1 MHHRAEK
8 PLVVNYT
15 RFIASSIFLAG
26 DMMVTE
32 SPQDVAAAAAAATAA
47 AAAAAAATSL
57 SPRQL
62 MNGPGHLLHLLFSSL
77 CTLTQDGSHTH
88 YILHTSKLKYT
99 RTQTHTL

>member
-32 SPQDVAAAAAAATAA
+32 SPQDVAA

-88 YILHTSKLKYT
+88 YILHTSTLKYT
-99 RTQTHTL
+99 RTQTHTLKHA

>member
-32 SPQDVAAAAAAATAA
+32 SPQDVAA

-99 RTQTHTL
+99 RTQTHTLKHA

>member
-32 SPQDVAAAAAAATAA
+32 SPQDVAAAAAAAATAA

-57 SPRQL
+57 SPRHL
-62 MNGPGHLLHLLFSSL
+62 MNGPGHLLHLMVAQL
-77 CTLTQDGSHTH
+77 
-88 YILHTSKLKYT
+88 ILIK
-99 RTQTHTL
+99 

>member
-32 SPQDVAAAAAAATAA
+32 PPQDVAAAAAAAATAA

-77 CTLTQDGSHTH
+77 CTLTQDGSHMH

-99 RTQTHTL
+99 LKHA

>member
-62 MNGPGHLLHLLFSSL
+62 MNGPGHLLH
-77 CTLTQDGSHTH
+77 
-88 YILHTSKLKYT
+88 
-99 RTQTHTL
+99 

>member
-32 SPQDVAAAAAAATAA
+32 SPQDVAAAAAAA
-47 AAAAAAATSL
+47 AATSL

-62 MNGPGHLLHLLFSSL
+62 MNGPVHLLHLLFSSL